1 MLMASLPVAVL
12 LRVESSNFQGFCML
26 GMSFGISALLHFQLR
41 ALANAA
47 LHHVQVS
54 GHVHHDRRL
63 HQMML
68 AEDCKAWDV
77 RFGAG
82 QEKQLSHR
90 PATAASTRLAEL
102 SSSSACLASHGS
114 PADSAS
120 SLHAECLLTQES
132 SGEDAGSSAF
142 RYAFRYMQCPW
153 TRLSFYSRDDIWL
166 PFACRALKT
175 GDCCEWQLPLPGQAV
190 LLETL

>member
-1 MLMASLPVAVL
+1 M
-12 LRVESSNFQGFCML
+12 
-26 GMSFGISALLHFQLR
+26 
-41 ALANAA
+41 
-47 LHHVQVS
+47 
-54 GHVHHDRRL
+54 HHDRRL

-77 RFGAG
+77 RFGAA

-120 SLHAECLLTQES
+120 SLHAECLLTQDS

-142 RYAFRYMQCPW
+142 RYTHFPCTMLRHHA
-153 TRLSFYSRDDIWL
+153 SDDICLLLWSPL
-166 PFACRALKT
+166 GWILLSNGK
-175 GDCCEWQLPLPGQAV
+175 PLPGQA
-190 LLETL
+190 TLSEEF